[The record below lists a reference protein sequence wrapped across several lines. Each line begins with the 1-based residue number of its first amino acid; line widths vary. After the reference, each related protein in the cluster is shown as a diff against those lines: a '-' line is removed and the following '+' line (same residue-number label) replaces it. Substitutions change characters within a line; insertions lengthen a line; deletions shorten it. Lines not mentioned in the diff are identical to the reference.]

1 MKINDFLENF
11 SDDDFPSDVGMEI
24 KFDRFDPQFTSSE
37 LKQMEKAGIIKVNWN
52 KEFFQLTLKARQRKG
67 TENENIRND

>member
-1 MKINDFLENF
+1 MKTLDFLENF
-11 SDDDFPSDVGMEI
+11 SEENFPSELGQELN
-24 KFDRFDPQFTSSE
+24 FDWFDPQFTKSE
-37 LKQMEKAGIIKVNWN
+37 LKQMEKTGIIKVNWD

>member
-1 MKINDFLENF
+1 MKTLDFLENF
-11 SDDDFPSDVGMEI
+11 SEEDFPSELGRELN
-24 KFDRFDPQFTSSE
+24 FNWFDPEFTKTE

-52 KEFFQLTLKARQRKG
+52 KEFFQLTLKSRQRKG